1 MLPLQAQLHALQ
13 GVPVIVVGD
22 VMLDHYVFGAVTRIS
37 PEAPVPVLRGQR
49 EIEMLGGAGNVARNL
64 AATGSAPVL
73 IGTIGADRHAERL
86 RELMSAL
93 GADAAFLVTDA
104 ARPTTVKVRFLAG
117 SHPILRMD
125 WEDTAPLSDALQE
138 ALVARGASGL
148 EAARSLVISDY
159 GKGVITPATAQALIS
174 AARARGVPV
183 VVDPKGRDWSLYAG
197 ATVITP
203 NRSELRLA
211 AGLADDADAETMIAA
226 AREMIARL
234 GLGAILLTRSEEG
247 MTIIVPGAEPHTIPA
262 QTREVADVSG
272 AGDTVV
278 ALIAAGLGAGLD
290 LADAAAI
297 ANIAAGVVVGKIGAA
312 TASPEEI
319 LRAAH
324 AAQEGADLDDKVMA
338 LPALLERVA
347 DWRDQGLAVGFTN
360 GCFDLLH
367 PGHVRL
373 LAEARRRC
381 DRLVVALNTDASV
394 SRLKGPERPVQ
405 DLAARA
411 TVMAALASVD
421 AVVAFDEDTPLELIR
436 AVLPDVLLKGA
447 DYTAATI
454 VGADVVLA
462 AGGRVETVALVPGRS
477 TTGIIAKL
485 RG

>member
-1 MLPLQAQLHALQ
+1 
-13 GVPVIVVGD
+13 
-22 VMLDHYVFGAVTRIS
+22 
-37 PEAPVPVLRGQR
+37 
-49 EIEMLGGAGNVARNL
+49 
-64 AATGSAPVL
+64 
-73 IGTIGADRHAERL
+73 
-86 RELMSAL
+86 
-93 GADAAFLVTDA
+93 
-104 ARPTTVKVRFLAG
+104 
-117 SHPILRMD
+117 
-125 WEDTAPLSDALQE
+125 
-138 ALVARGASGL
+138 
-148 EAARSLVISDY
+148 
-159 GKGVITPATAQALIS
+159 
-174 AARARGVPV
+174 
-183 VVDPKGRDWSLYAG
+183 
-197 ATVITP
+197 
-203 NRSELRLA
+203 
-211 AGLADDADAETMIAA
+211 
-226 AREMIARL
+226 
-234 GLGAILLTRSEEG
+234 

-297 ANIAAGVVVGKIGAA
+297 ANIAAGVVVGKIGVA

-347 DWRDQGLAVGFTN
+347 DWRGQGLAVGFTN

>member
-1 MLPLQAQLHALQ
+1 M
-13 GVPVIVVGD
+13 GVNP
-22 VMLDHYVFGAVTRIS
+22 
-37 PEAPVPVLRGQR
+37 
-49 EIEMLGGAGNVARNL
+49 
-64 AATGSAPVL
+64 
-73 IGTIGADRHAERL
+73 
-86 RELMSAL
+86 
-93 GADAAFLVTDA
+93 
-104 ARPTTVKVRFLAG
+104 
-117 SHPILRMD
+117 
-125 WEDTAPLSDALQE
+125 
-138 ALVARGASGL
+138 
-148 EAARSLVISDY
+148 
-159 GKGVITPATAQALIS
+159 PATAQALIS

-183 VVDPKGRDWSLYAG
+183 VIDPKGRDWSLYAG
-197 ATVITP
+197 ASVITP

-211 AGLADDADAETMIAA
+211 AGLADDADADAMIAA
-226 AREMIARL
+226 ARALIARL

-247 MTIIVPGAEPHTIPA
+247 MTILVPGADPLTIPA

-324 AAQEGADLDDKVMA
+324 AAQDGADLDDKVLG
-338 LPALLERVA
+338 LPALLDLVA
-347 DWRDQGLAVGFTN
+347 EWRGQGLAVGFTN

-436 AVLPDVLLKGA
+436 ALLPDVLLKGA
-447 DYTAATI
+447 DYTTATI
-454 VGADVVLA
+454 VGADLVLA

-485 RG
+485 RTSS